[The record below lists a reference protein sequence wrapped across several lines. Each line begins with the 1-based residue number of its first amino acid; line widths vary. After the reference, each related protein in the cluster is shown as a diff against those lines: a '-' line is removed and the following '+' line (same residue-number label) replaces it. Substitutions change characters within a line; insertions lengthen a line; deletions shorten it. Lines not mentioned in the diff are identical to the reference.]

1 MHLFEQPDF
10 LPFLRGQEETRG
22 AEMSLEIRFY
32 FSFLNIKRI
41 SGVEAME
48 NFVFPDLMKTKLM
61 KMNEL
66 MSIFCPLELC

>member
-41 SGVEAME
+41 SGIEAMDGELRISRFNEDKIDE
-48 NFVFPDLMKTKLM
+48 NEWINEHFFVP
-61 KMNEL
+61 
-66 MSIFCPLELC
+66 